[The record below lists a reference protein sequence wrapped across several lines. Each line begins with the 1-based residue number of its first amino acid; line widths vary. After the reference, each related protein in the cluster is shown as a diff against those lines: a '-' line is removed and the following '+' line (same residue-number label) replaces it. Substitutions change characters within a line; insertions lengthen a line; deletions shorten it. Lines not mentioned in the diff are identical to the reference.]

1 MKPLKFAFELWVA
14 SVFGIYSQDFYDRNE
29 WIFAIPKY
37 TQENIIGRFWDE
49 LNDGWELMQP
59 NMITFQKEFNSWENL

>member
-37 TQENIIGRFWDE
+37 TQENIAGRFWDE
-49 LNDGWELMQP
+49 LNDGWEFMQP
-59 NMITFQKEFNSWENL
+59 NMIAFQKEFNSWENL